1 MFFKQKKYS
10 EEAEK
15 NRKKSDKQKDES
27 FATMVTIGLL
37 ATFPPTR
44 WLLRLHKRKI
54 IEHVNYEEKDPQV
67 KEQIPIIYIHG
78 FRGGD
83 YTTNIMVHQ
92 AGKDKGDAK
101 YLKVTSD
108 LFGNIKMEGTWTGDK
123 HPIIQ
128 LVFKQRVVGIYAICY
143 YLRFTL
149 AFLSK
154 KFQFNQYDAV
164 AHSLG
169 APSIIKTEMQTY
181 YRKHFPRLRKAALI
195 AGPFDGVMYLG
206 DIPNVNQLNEN
217 GRPML
222 MSPSYIGMLINRYRF
237 NPDISILNIYGN
249 VLDETNTDRFISVI
263 SAKSI
268 RYILAPIS
276 HTFQEVE
283 IRGPMAEH
291 SMMHDNLMVIDIVD
305 TFLGIKKH
313 NTEKEDEN
321 ATPIL

>member
-1 MFFKQKKYS
+1 MFFNQKEYS

-15 NRKKSDKQKDES
+15 NRQKNDKQKDQS
-27 FATMVTIGLL
+27 FTYMLTIGLL

-54 IEHVNYEEKDPQV
+54 IDKVTYEKRNPKI
-67 KEQIPIIYIHG
+67 KEQIPIFYIHG

-83 YTTNIMVHQ
+83 YTTNIMVQQ
-92 AGKDKGDAK
+92 AGIDKGSSK

-108 LFGNIKMEGTWTGDK
+108 LFGNIKMEGTWTNDR
-123 HPIIQ
+123 HPIVQ
-128 LVFKQRVVGIYAICY
+128 LVFKQRVVGVYAICY

-149 AFLSK
+149 NFLSK
-154 KFQFNQYDAV
+154 KFKFKQYDAV

-169 APSIIKTEMQTY
+169 APSVIKTEMQTF
-181 YRKHFPRLRKAALI
+181 YRRHFPRLRKAALI
-195 AGPFDGVMYLG
+195 AGPFNGVMYLG
-206 DIPNVNQLNEN
+206 DIPNVNKLNEN
-217 GRPML
+217 GRPLL

-283 IRGPMAEH
+283 IRGSMAEH
-291 SMMHDNLMVIDIVD
+291 SMMHDNLMVINIVD
-305 TFLGIKKH
+305 TFLGIKQH
-313 NTEKEDEN
+313 NIEQESEN
-321 ATPIL
+321 ITPIF